1 MPNKNITKK
10 NLRPNKSS
18 RRGLVVFV
26 SVLLLCLVLLVIILI
41 KVPPSMD
48 EFLPYH
54 QIACSFYPNGS
65 ENIFRESCG
74 TYDLNVF
81 GHSLPLRAYSYTG
94 FTPSL
99 IYFPFFLLWKSYF
112 SARIL
117 KLFVL
122 LLLAFCVKKIAKL
135 SGWMV
140 SLLVLMCLP
149 LALQFVIDLGPFAFQ
164 GLIALAAAYL
174 IARSRSYVGGAI
186 AGLIIFIGFDQKPI
200 FSVLIIPIIVLTIAL
215 IIEKRKDFIKERG
228 KRLGII
234 ILAVISALV
243 PLSVLLLSKNNSG
256 ISYLKEL
263 TMHPAI
269 GIFDFSRQYQQF
281 QTISPYLG
289 SFEKFGHLMYD
300 THNASSFPTV
310 IIWVMYGLLIIFAL
324 YKKLTDKD
332 EDIQN
337 SFWPF
342 LASIFGFIFSIWGVS
357 RMSES
362 GNAHHPIIAF
372 PFLILAI
379 AFAIKSLQKNS
390 CKIAVIVVVVIAS
403 LNVYMGYNLLTSP
416 ILSQHD
422 WSRLNIINE
431 FNNTESSR
439 KYLYVCA
446 DWGMYYLMSLYGPK
460 EQTVLFID
468 PINSKNQIDSIDK
481 VAKRKNL
488 TPVYIAREA
497 YRGNV
502 DFVKKYH
509 LLQKMNYK
517 GGNSS
522 SVWQIYV
529 TVK

>member
-10 NLRPNKSS
+10 NLRPNKFSK
-18 RRGLVVFV
+18 RGLLVFT
-26 SVLLLCLVLLVIILI
+26 SVLLFCLVLLVILLI
-41 KVPPSMD
+41 QVPPSMD

-74 TYDLNVF
+74 TYNLNVF

-112 SARIL
+112 SERIL
-117 KLFVL
+117 KLIVF
-122 LLLAFCVKKIAKL
+122 LLLAYSVKKITRL
-135 SGWMV
+135 SGWMT

-149 LALQFVIDLGPFAFQ
+149 LAFQSIIDLGPFAFQ
-164 GLIALAAAYL
+164 GLISLASAYL
-174 IARSRSYVGGAI
+174 IARSRSYFGGVI
-186 AGLIIFIGFDQKPI
+186 AGLLIFIGFDQKPI
-200 FSVLIIPIIVLTIAL
+200 FSVLIVPIIVLTIAL
-215 IIEKRKDFIKERG
+215 IIEKRKDFIKESG

-234 ILAVISALV
+234 ILAVISALA

-256 ISYLKEL
+256 ILYLKEL

-269 GIFDFSRQYQQF
+269 GAFDFSRQYQQF
-281 QTISPYLG
+281 HTISPYLG
-289 SFEKFGHLMYD
+289 SFERFGHLMYN
-300 THNASSFPTV
+300 THDASSFSTI
-310 IIWVMYGLLIIFAL
+310 IIWAIFGLLIMVAF
-324 YKKLTDKD
+324 YNKFTDKD

-390 CKIAVIVVVVIAS
+390 RKIAVILVFVIAS

-439 KYLYVCA
+439 KNLYVCA

-481 VAKRKNL
+481 IAKRKNL
-488 TPVYIAREA
+488 TPVYITREA

-509 LLQKMNYK
+509 LLQKMDYK
-517 GGNSS
+517 GGSGS